1 MWTLITTAW
10 NKAKYLIIGGGLAIL
25 YLLGYQKGKHK
36 EQVKTMKGT
45 LENVQKAKTIRDNV
59 VDIDRIR
66 RLHDKYK
73 RWFLPDLRA
82 DLCGLWAW
90 YPRNDPSNRPKQP
103 RLWWNLYKNVAKSRF
118 LFDFS
123 IKNRKNLNEV

>member
-10 NKAKYLIIGGGLAIL
+10 NKAKYWIIGSGLAIL

-45 LENVQKAKTIRDNV
+45 LANVQKAKTIRDNII
-59 VDIDRIR
+59 DIDRIR

-73 RWFLPDLRA
+73 R
-82 DLCGLWAW
+82 
-90 YPRNDPSNRPKQP
+90 
-103 RLWWNLYKNVAKSRF
+103 
-118 LFDFS
+118 
-123 IKNRKNLNEV
+123 